1 MKCSSIGGARQSF
14 VPLFSIFVIATSLI
28 GHSAANADYPPSVQI
43 LETGKPLIDPVA
55 PKVSGTA
62 VIVPRATSNDIPLLI
77 GEPVSN
83 KTLLNKVLTNKSVE
97 QSPVKLSNS
106 LTIGGIGANEKAPLA
121 TISTSRK
128 FEIQFAKDVPTRVL
142 VTGLKPNASGEA
154 YFVGAKGQS
163 FSLGSIKVD
172 SVGKVSIPALTFN
185 RSGLSYSIKLV
196 INGKTTA
203 FSIRSVR

>member
-1 MKCSSIGGARQSF
+1 MKCSSLGGVQKSL

-28 GHSAANADYPPSVQI
+28 GQSAANADYPPSVQI

-62 VIVPRATSNDIPLLI
+62 VIVPKATSNDIPLLI
-77 GEPVSN
+77 GEPLSN
-83 KTLLNKVLTNKSVE
+83 KTLLNKVLSNKSVE
-97 QSPVKLSNS
+97 QSPVKLSSS
-106 LTIGGIGANEKAPLA
+106 LTIGGIGANEKTPTA

-128 FEIQFAKDVPTRVL
+128 FEVQFATDVPTRIV
-142 VTGLKPNASGEA
+142 VTGLKPAASGKA
-154 YFVGAKGQS
+154 YFVGANGKS

-185 RSGLSYSIKLV
+185 RSGLTYSIKLV
-196 INGKTTA
+196 VNGKTTT
-203 FSIRSVR
+203 FTIRSTK

>member
-1 MKCSSIGGARQSF
+1 MKCSSLGGFRKSL
-14 VPLFSIFVIATSLI
+14 VPLFSIFVIAASLI
-28 GHSAANADYPPSVQI
+28 GQSAANADYPPSVQI
-43 LETGKPLIDPVA
+43 LETGKPLFDPVA

-62 VIVPRATSNDIPLLI
+62 VIVPKATSKDIPLLI

-83 KTLLNKVLTNKSVE
+83 KTLLNKVLTAKSVE
-97 QSPVKLSNS
+97 QSPVKLSGS

-128 FEIQFAKDVPTRVL
+128 FEVQFATDVPTRVL

-154 YFVGAKGQS
+154 YFVGANGKS

-185 RSGLSYSIKLV
+185 RSGLTYSIKLV
-196 INGKTTA
+196 INGKTIT
-203 FSIRSVR
+203 FTIRSTK